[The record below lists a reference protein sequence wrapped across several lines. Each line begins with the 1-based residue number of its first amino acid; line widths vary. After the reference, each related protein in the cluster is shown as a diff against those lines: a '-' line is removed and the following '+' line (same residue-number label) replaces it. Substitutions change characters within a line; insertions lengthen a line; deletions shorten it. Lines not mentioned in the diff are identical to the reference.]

1 MRSGYWKDMATTDFS
16 AIDPLKTVAL
26 LPVAAIEQ
34 HGPHL
39 PLSTDALINEA
50 IISATL
56 PILPDNSTVL
66 VLPEMTIG
74 SSLEH
79 IDFPGTLTVSA
90 EELLAL
96 WKAIG
101 SSVRRSGVRKLV
113 IFNSHG
119 GQSALV
125 DIAALHLRVE
135 MQMLVVRTNYF
146 SFGSPAGLFDKE
158 EVLHGL
164 HGGEVETSLIMHL
177 SPDLVREIALKD
189 VSSLSSTLK
198 SQNEFLHVESPIG
211 FGWMSQD
218 LNSAGVCGNAAN
230 ADPIRGATYLKYLAD
245 CLAKLL
251 TEVIDTP
258 LSIIEKEPKK

>member
-1 MRSGYWKDMATTDFS
+1 MKSGYWKDLTTTDFAS
-16 AIDPLKTVAL
+16 LDPLKTVAV

-79 IDFPGTLTVSA
+79 IEFPGTLTASV
-90 EELLAL
+90 EDLLAL
-96 WKAIG
+96 WKAVG
-101 SSVRRSGVRKLV
+101 LSVRRAGIRKLI

-125 DIAALHLRVE
+125 DIVALHLRVE

-146 SFGSPAGLFDKE
+146 AFGSPAGLFDE
-158 EVLHGL
+158 EEILNGL

-177 SPDLVREIALKD
+177 RPDLVRENALKNF
-189 VSSLSSTLK
+189 SSLSSTLRSRNK
-198 SQNEFLHVESPIG
+198 FLDVESPIG

-230 ADPIRGATYLKYLAD
+230 ADPTRGATYLKYLAD
-245 CLAKLL
+245 CLARLII
-251 TEVIDTP
+251 EVIDTP
-258 LSIIEKEPKK
+258 LSIIRKEPKK